1 MTEKFKST
9 AELELKHFLSLPLSL
24 LLSEVWDCKIFY
36 LLNSIKFLKVWWCL
50 GTFEFNREIMSIHSS
65 QIFYQGKEKIF
76 SILDSVA
83 MISGWGF
90 SNSL

>member
-9 AELELKHFLSLPLSL
+9 AELELKHFLSLPQSM

-50 GTFEFNREIMSIHSS
+50 STFELNREIMSILSS
-65 QIFYQGKEKIF
+65 QIFYQGKGKIS
-76 SILDSVA
+76 SILDSLA

-90 SNSL
+90 FNSL

>member
-1 MTEKFKST
+1 MTEKFEST
-9 AELELKHFLSLPLSL
+9 AELDLKHFLSLPQSI

-36 LLNSIKFLKVWWCL
+36 LLNTIKFLKVWWCL
-50 GTFEFNREIMSIHSS
+50 HTFEFNREIMSIHSC

-76 SILDSVA
+76 SVLDSVA

-90 SNSL
+90 FNSL